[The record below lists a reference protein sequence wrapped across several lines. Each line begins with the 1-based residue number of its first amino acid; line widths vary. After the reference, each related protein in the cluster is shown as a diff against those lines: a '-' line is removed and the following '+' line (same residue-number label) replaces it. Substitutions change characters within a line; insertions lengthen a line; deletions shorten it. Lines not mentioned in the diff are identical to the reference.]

1 MIPFE
6 LQLFAER
13 TERATPY
20 KRQEARK
27 KGQVAHSQDLTG
39 AVGFLAVILGMRF
52 FGGQVVGAL
61 LGLMSTAFSDGTLL
75 AARGQMDWNGFGG
88 SVTALIFALAP
99 VLLAGMAFAVVVAY
113 FQVGPMFNV
122 SALLPDFGRLNPIA
136 GAGRMF
142 SPRSFAELLKSIVKM
157 IVLGVSVYM
166 ALRGISGELG
176 ALMATD
182 VSVVFASLA
191 SGASSILMDAGVA
204 FLALSIG
211 DYVFQRFDTERN
223 LRMSKEDVKEETKS
237 NEGSPQMKRKMRER
251 GRAIARR
258 RMLRKVAQADVVVV
272 NPTHYAVALAYDGA
286 RMHAPQ
292 VLAKGVDEFALR
304 IRGEAETHRVPIV
317 ENPAV
322 ARALYDLVEVDGY
335 VPGELFQAVAEVL
348 AYVYRLKNRVQ

>member
-1 MIPFE
+1 MIRFD

-13 TERATPY
+13 TERATPH

-39 AVGFLAVILGMRF
+39 AVGFLVVILGMRL
-52 FGGQVVGAL
+52 FGGQVAGAL
-61 LGLMSTAFSDGTLL
+61 LGLMSTAFSEGALL
-75 AARGQMDWNGFGG
+75 AAGGHMDWNGFGG
-88 SVTALIFALAP
+88 AVTALMFALGP
-99 VLLAGMAFAVVVAY
+99 VLLAGMAFAVLVAY

-136 GAGRMF
+136 GVGRMF
-142 SPRSFAELLKSIVKM
+142 SPRSFAELLKSTVKM

-166 ALRGISGELG
+166 ALRGITGQLG

-191 SGASSILMDAGVA
+191 GGASSILMDAGVA

-211 DYVFQRFDTERN
+211 DYMFQRFEMERN

-237 NEGSPQMKRKMRER
+237 NEGSPQMKRRVRER

-258 RMLRKVAQADVVVV
+258 RMLRKVLQADVVVV
-272 NPTHYAVALAYDGA
+272 NPTHVAVALAYDGA

-304 IRGEAETHRVPIV
+304 LRREAEAHRVPIV
-317 ENPAV
+317 ENPPV

-348 AYVYRLKNRVQ
+348 AYVYRLKNRAP